1 MTIKPVDVFMNTGVP
16 EGIGC
21 PISVAAIFEAM
32 LLGTFQEMDAYDL
45 KRWTEII
52 YTGFVGEIEDVLV
65 LLDAGPNSIIAMV
78 NDGMGGSWDIELTG
92 EFLVKNKR

>member
-1 MTIKPVDVFMNTGVP
+1 MTIKPVDIFMAGDL

-21 PISVAAIFEAM
+21 PISVAAIFGGM
-32 LLGTFQEMDAYDL
+32 LMGVFQEMDAHDL
-45 KRWTEII
+45 KRWTEIS

-65 LLDAGPNSIIAMV
+65 ILDAGPNGIIATV